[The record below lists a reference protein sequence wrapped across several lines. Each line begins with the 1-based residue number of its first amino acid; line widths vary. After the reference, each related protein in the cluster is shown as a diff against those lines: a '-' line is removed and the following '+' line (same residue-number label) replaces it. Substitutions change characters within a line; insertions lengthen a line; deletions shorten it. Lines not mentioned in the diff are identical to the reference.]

1 MAIVLLPPSET
12 KTSATGNKVLQPQSL
27 AFPELN
33 PIRERLFDSL
43 IKLSDGSRSKART
56 ALGISVK
63 QEWEIERNQILRSAP
78 VGPAWQIYTGVLFDA
93 IGVDSLT
100 SAQLKKLTTM
110 SYVQSALFG
119 LISLSDEIPAYRLS
133 GDCTLP
139 KDGTVASLW
148 AKSISQI
155 LENQN
160 ELIIDMRS
168 GTYVKLG
175 PIPASCESVVPKI
188 LQRMPS
194 GPPKVVSHHNKAT
207 KGRILRAMV
216 ESKSAIKSVDQLGNV
231 IAGLGADVTIKND
244 KKDST
249 AITMEVVVDVL

>member
-1 MAIVLLPPSET
+1 MAMVLLPPSET
-12 KTSATGNKVLQPQSL
+12 KSSATGNKVLQMQTL

-33 PIRERLFDSL
+33 PIRERVLDSL
-43 IKLSDGSRSKART
+43 LKLSDGPRTKARN

-63 QEWEIERNQILRSAP
+63 QEWEIERNQLLRSAP
-78 VGPAWQIYTGVLFDA
+78 VAPARQIYTGVLFDA
-93 IGVDSLT
+93 IGLGSLT
-100 SAQLKKLTTM
+100 SAQLKKLTNM

-133 GDCTLP
+133 GDSSLP
-139 KDGTVASLW
+139 KVGTVTSAW
-148 AKSISQI
+148 AKSISKV
-155 LENQN
+155 LESQS

-175 PIPASCESVVPKI
+175 PIPRDCESVVPKI

-207 KGRILRAMV
+207 KGRVLRAMV
-216 ESKSAIKSVDQLGNV
+216 ESKSGIKSVHQLGNV
-231 IAGLGADVTIKND
+231 IAGLGADVAIKNN
-244 KKDST
+244 KGS
-249 AITMEVVVDVL
+249 AAVTMEVVVDVL